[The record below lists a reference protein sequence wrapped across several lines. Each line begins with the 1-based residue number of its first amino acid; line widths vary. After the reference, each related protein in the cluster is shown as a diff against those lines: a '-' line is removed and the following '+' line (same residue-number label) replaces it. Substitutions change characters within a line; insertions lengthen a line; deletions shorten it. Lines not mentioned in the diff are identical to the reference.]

1 MQSNL
6 NLRDRI
12 LVAKFKTQFTGHDS
26 CNFNFKAQ
34 FTVRDRNNYINNQNW
49 ASIYGTVNK

>member
-12 LVAKFKTQFTGHDS
+12 LVAEFKTQFTGHDS

-34 FTVRDRNNYINNQNW
+34 FTVHDRNNYINNQNW
-49 ASIYGTVNK
+49 ASIYGTENK

>member
-12 LVAKFKTQFTGHDS
+12 LVAEFKTQFTGHDS

-34 FTVRDRNNYINNQNW
+34 FTVRDRNNYINNQN
-49 ASIYGTVNK
+49 